1 MFAPDAITGFSYFE
15 ERPGAPS
22 FVMRAPLL
30 RRTLYRNPATDSA
43 LIDPAS
49 KLLEAGSNREALS
62 TAGRFGRPRRTGPAG
77 GGQRAG
83 G

>member
-1 MFAPDAITGFSYFE
+1 
-15 ERPGAPS
+15 
-22 FVMRAPLL
+22 L